1 MSHQYDIDDFK
12 TGSDY
17 NEQYEYQELEDDER
31 DAAWEE
37 YLSTGIDP
45 TGGEL
50 GPDFDPET
58 GEELPDEDYMMINGT
73 GGTHFQSSVWNRLF
87 WLAAIVFFIICIIS
101 WINKG

>member
-1 MSHQYDIDDFK
+1 MSDE
-12 TGSDY
+12 S
-17 NEQYEYQELEDDER
+17 EAYE

-58 GEELPDEDYMMINGT
+58 GRVFDEDTSYEDEYE
-73 GGTHFQSSVWNRLF
+73 
-87 WLAAIVFFIICIIS
+87 
-101 WINKG
+101 

>member
-1 MSHQYDIDDFK
+1 MNRNPFVGPFRFSSYFYGEKALYSHTHIIQTPIPQQGMIDE
-12 TGSDY
+12 S
-17 NEQYEYQELEDDER
+17 EAYE

-58 GEELPDEDYMMINGT
+58 GRVYDGDASYEDEYE
-73 GGTHFQSSVWNRLF
+73 
-87 WLAAIVFFIICIIS
+87 
-101 WINKG
+101 

>member
-1 MSHQYDIDDFK
+1 MSTGFNIEDINTEGDNN
-12 TGSDY
+12 G
-17 NEQYEYQELEDDER
+17 R

-58 GEELPDEDYMMINGT
+58 GEPLE
-73 GGTHFQSSVWNRLF
+73 
-87 WLAAIVFFIICIIS
+87 
-101 WINKG
+101 